1 MTYLVLK
8 KLKIVPIEGKM
19 FCLCNMFI
27 FLSKFGHL
35 ESTGTQLFGASLQG
49 PVEQLQ
55 FFSGWT
61 LLFGDS
67 VILSI

>member
-1 MTYLVLK
+1 
-8 KLKIVPIEGKM
+8 M